1 MSLVIREKQIKT
13 TLRFYLTPIR
23 KAKNKNS
30 MIAHG
35 VKDVEQGKHS
45 HIAARSASLYKNSGN
60 QFSGFLEN

>member
-1 MSLVIREKQIKT
+1 M